1 MPSSIDLREIEKKTY
16 LSYHQDGLA
25 DIAVGI
31 FITGFGLDM
40 ALNSS
45 IFLMISW
52 LPILLVLPLKKLITY
67 PRIGTIKFAPE
78 RRRKISKGMLAI
90 VMALVLSA
98 GLGTIAFLAVSGEL
112 AGLKQWFDRYTLLLL
127 GAILAGGLALIALMF
142 QIARFYLYAII
153 EFGAWLVSDLLGID
167 PGISV
172 AITGAIMLLVGIGFL
187 IRFLI
192 EHPRLSERNDYVS

>member
-1 MPSSIDLREIEKKTY
+1 MPNSIDLREIEQRTY
-16 LSYHQDGLA
+16 LAYHQDGLA
-25 DIAVGI
+25 DIAAGF

-67 PRIGTIKFAPE
+67 PRIGYIKFAPE
-78 RRRKISKGMLAI
+78 RRRKISKGILAM
-90 VMALVLSA
+90 VMVLVLSA
-98 GLGTIAFLAVSGEL
+98 GLAMIALLAVSGEL
-112 AGLKQWFDRYTLLLL
+112 AGLKAWFDRYPMLLLV
-127 GAILAGGLALIALMF
+127 AIIAGGLALAALMF

-153 EFGAWLVSDLLGID
+153 EFGAWLLSDLLGID
-167 PGISV
+167 PGIPV
-172 AITGAIMLLVGIGFL
+172 VITGAIMLLVGIGLF

-192 EHPRLSERNDYVS
+192 ENPRLSE